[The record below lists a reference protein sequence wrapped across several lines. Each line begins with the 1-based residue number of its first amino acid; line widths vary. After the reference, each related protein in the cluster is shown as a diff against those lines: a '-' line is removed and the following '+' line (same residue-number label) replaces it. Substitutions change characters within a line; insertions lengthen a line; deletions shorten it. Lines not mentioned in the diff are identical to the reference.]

1 MERETRFYLAFKI
14 SDKTAQSMFSAIGQL
29 LPPILKKPLRLSLRI
44 GGRSFPAILGLRTW
58 EFPFILRMP
67 LLLGKEKAMKTLMDY
82 CENIFRRNRI

>member
-29 LPPILKKPLRLSLRI
+29 LPPIRSESLKGFFRI